1 MNIKPKKKPI
11 NPNFSSGPCSKRPGW
26 SINVLSNATLGRSH
40 RSKEA
45 LEKIQKVINLSR
57 EILSIPNNYYI
68 AIVPASDTGAI
79 EMAMW
84 SLLGK
89 RGVEVL
95 AWESFGKV
103 WVNDIINQLQ
113 IKNTRKLIADYGNIP
128 DLELVNFNN
137 DVVFTWNGTTS
148 GVCVPNG
155 KWIPHERK
163 GLTICDATSAVFS
176 MRLPWNKL
184 DVTTYSWQKVL
195 GGEAQHGIIVLS
207 PKAIK
212 RLEEYS
218 PSWPIPKIFQLAKS
232 RKIDYKLFSG
242 STINT
247 PSMLCVE
254 DVLDSLNWV
263 KNIGGLEKTIQI
275 SNENLQEIES
285 HVDRIPWLEFLAK
298 DKLTRSN
305 TSICLTINDKR
316 LSISDEDKKNI
327 LTEVVSKLESERIAY
342 DINSY
347 RDAPLG
353 IRVWG
358 GSTISKNDIT
368 ILMSWLEWA
377 YEDVIKQYNGD

>member
-89 RGVEVL
+89 RGVDVL

>member
-1 MNIKPKKKPI
+1 MNIKPETKPT

-26 SINVLSNATLGRSH
+26 SNSVLSEAVLGRSH

-45 LEKIQKVINLSR
+45 LEKIQQVISLSR
-57 EILSIPNNYYI
+57 EILDIPSDYHI

-84 SLLGK
+84 SLLGNK
-89 RGVEVL
+89 GVEVL

-113 IKNTRKLIADYGNIP
+113 IKDTRKLLADYGNIP
-128 DLELVNFNN
+128 DLTSVDFKK

-155 KWIPHERK
+155 DWIPDDRE

-176 MRLPWNKL
+176 MKLPWEKL

-195 GGEAQHGIIVLS
+195 GGEAQHGMIVIN
-207 PKAIK
+207 PRAIK
-212 RLEEYS
+212 RLEEHK

-232 RKIDYKLFSG
+232 FKVDYKLFSG

-254 DVLDSLNWV
+254 DVLDALKWV
-263 KNIGGLEKTIQI
+263 KKIGGLNKTIEI
-275 SNENLQEIES
+275 SNSNLEEIES
-285 HVDRIPWLEFLAK
+285 HVNRIPWLEFLSK
-298 DKLTRSN
+298 NKETRSN
-305 TSICLTINDKR
+305 TSICLSINDKR
-316 LSISDEDKKNI
+316 FNFSEEDKSNVLKKV
-327 LTEVVSKLESERIAY
+327 TKRLESESIAY

-347 RDAPLG
+347 RDAPSGLR
-353 IRVWG
+353 IWG
-358 GSTISKNDIT
+358 GATIDTKNIAL
-368 ILMSWLEWA
+368 LMSWLEWT
-377 YEDVIKQYNGD
+377 YEDVVKQYNGD